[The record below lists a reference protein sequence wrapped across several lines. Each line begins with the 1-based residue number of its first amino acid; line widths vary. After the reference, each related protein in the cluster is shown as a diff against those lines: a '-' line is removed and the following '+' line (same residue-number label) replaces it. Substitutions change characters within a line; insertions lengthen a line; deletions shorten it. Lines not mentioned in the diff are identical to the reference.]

1 MYDQVVRTAIHSVK
15 PENIATF
22 LGRKLHANYQGEL
35 GHNRHTRIQGTRIE
49 HQGFNLSSPDDLQLF
64 EILARGEF
72 KRDGLQNKSLRS
84 HVPETNSTALTRFLK
99 GLHVHGLI
107 RKVGRTYKYYLTRLG
122 KAVITAGLTIRPRWV
137 IPQLVES

>member
-1 MYDQVVRTAIHSVK
+1 LYDQVVRTAIHSVK

-35 GHNRHTRIQGTRIE
+35 GHNLTTRIQGTRIK
-49 HQGFNLSSPDDLQLF
+49 HQGFNLSSPDDLKQF

-72 KRDGLQNKSLRS
+72 KLNGLQNKSLRS
-84 HVPETNSTALTRFLK
+84 LVPETNSAAMTRFLK

-107 RKVGRTYKYYLTRLG
+107 RKVGRTYKYYLTRLD
-122 KAVITAGLTIRPRWV
+122 KAVITAGLTIRNMWV
-137 IPQLVES
+137 IPQLAES